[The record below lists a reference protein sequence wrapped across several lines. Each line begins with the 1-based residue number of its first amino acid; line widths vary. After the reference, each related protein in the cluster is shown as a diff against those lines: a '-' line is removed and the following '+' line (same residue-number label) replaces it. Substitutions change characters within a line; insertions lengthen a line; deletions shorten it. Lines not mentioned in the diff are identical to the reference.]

1 MVPTTS
7 YASSFLRYGLS
18 RRFSLRRRFLQGLLL
33 CMVTWTILET
43 LYIHHQASTVD
54 VAKDHLSPRPER
66 LFIASMHW
74 NNEPILRSHWNDA
87 VINLAKTFGPDN
99 VFVSVYESGSWDDSK
114 GALRELDAGLD
125 RLGVRRNITL
135 SDTTHQDELSAR
147 PREGWIDT
155 PRQKKELRRIPYL
168 ARLRNLTLQPLED
181 LSQQGITFD
190 KVLFLNDVVFTVDDV
205 IRLLDTNDGVY
216 AAACSLDFSKPPL
229 YYDTF
234 ALRDSN
240 GDEHVMQKWPYF
252 RSAASRNALLA
263 LSPVPV
269 KSCWN
274 GMVAMPIEPFVST
287 PPLRF
292 RAISDSLALSH
303 LEGSECCLI
312 HADNPLSKQDGVYL
326 NPKVRVGYNPA
337 AYEAVHPTG
346 AWLSLQHVAL
356 ALWENR
362 LRRWFT
368 TPFFKKLVVR
378 KRIAGW
384 HDDHIDEQEP
394 GDFCLINEMQV
405 LVSNGWAHV

>member
-1 MVPTTS
+1 MNLPSMVPTTS

-74 NNEPILRSHWNDA
+74 NNEPILRSHWNNA
-87 VINLAKTFGPDN
+87 VIELAKTFGPDN

-190 KVLFLNDVVFTVDDV
+190 KVLFLNDVVFTVC
-205 IRLLDTNDGVY
+205 LVY
-216 AAACSLDFSKPPL
+216 RSG
-229 YYDTF
+229 F
-234 ALRDSN
+234 A
-240 GDEHVMQKWPYF
+240 
-252 RSAASRNALLA
+252 
-263 LSPVPV
+263 
-269 KSCWN
+269 
-274 GMVAMPIEPFVST
+274 
-287 PPLRF
+287 
-292 RAISDSLALSH
+292 
-303 LEGSECCLI
+303 
-312 HADNPLSKQDGVYL
+312 
-326 NPKVRVGYNPA
+326 
-337 AYEAVHPTG
+337 
-346 AWLSLQHVAL
+346 
-356 ALWENR
+356 
-362 LRRWFT
+362 RR
-368 TPFFKKLVVR
+368 
-378 KRIAGW
+378 
-384 HDDHIDEQEP
+384 
-394 GDFCLINEMQV
+394 
-405 LVSNGWAHV
+405 